1 VSAIIATTMGNRVT
15 TFFIMQQG
23 GNCLLSDLTDR
34 SNNKK
39 EGTAHENLL
48 EILDNVIYQLDFTKK
63 MVIIMV
69 VSFFTVVPITAVV
82 INSLGDRNDLQF
94 LIPIV
99 YSAVF
104 LLWLGVGIRQ
114 WIVFSKWTQK
124 YRLYKELQKR
134 LDERLD
140 FDKGS
145 SNEGHK
151 ETP

>member
-1 VSAIIATTMGNRVT
+1 M
-15 TFFIMQQG
+15 
-23 GNCLLSDLTDR
+23 SDLTDHD
-34 SNNKK
+34 SSSSKK

-48 EILDNVIYQLDFTKK
+48 EILDNVIDQLDFTKK

-69 VSFFTVVPITAVV
+69 VSFFTVVPITAIV
-82 INSLGDRNDLQF
+82 INSLADRDDLQF
-94 LIPIV
+94 VIPLV

-145 SNEGHK
+145 SNNEGQK
-151 ETP
+151 

>member
-1 VSAIIATTMGNRVT
+1 M
-15 TFFIMQQG
+15 
-23 GNCLLSDLTDR
+23 SDLTDR

-82 INSLGDRNDLQF
+82 INSLADRDDLQF

-145 SNEGHK
+145 SNNERQK
-151 ETP
+151 

>member
-1 VSAIIATTMGNRVT
+1 M
-15 TFFIMQQG
+15 
-23 GNCLLSDLTDR
+23 SDLTDHG
-34 SNNKK
+34 SSKK
-39 EGTAHENLL
+39 EGTAHEILL
-48 EILDNVIYQLDFTKK
+48 EVSDNVIHQLDFTKK

-82 INSLGDRNDLQF
+82 INSLADRDDLQF
-94 LIPIV
+94 VIPVV
-99 YSAVF
+99 YSAVP

-140 FDKGS
+140 FDKAS
-145 SNEGHK
+145 SNERQK
-151 ETP
+151 ERP

>member
-1 VSAIIATTMGNRVT
+1 LA
-15 TFFIMQQG
+15 
-23 GNCLLSDLTDR
+23 DLTDHG

-48 EILDNVIYQLDFTKK
+48 EILDNVIHQLDFTKK

-69 VSFFTVVPITAVV
+69 VSFFTVVPITAIV
-82 INSLGDRNDLQF
+82 INSLAHRDDLQF
-94 LIPIV
+94 VIPVV
-99 YSAVF
+99 YFSVF

-140 FDKGS
+140 FDKAS
-145 SNEGHK
+145 SNGG
-151 ETP
+151 

>member
-1 VSAIIATTMGNRVT
+1 LAD
-15 TFFIMQQG
+15 
-23 GNCLLSDLTDR
+23 LSDHD
-34 SNNKK
+34 SSKK
-39 EGTAHENLL
+39 EGTSHENLL
-48 EILDNVIYQLDFTKK
+48 EILDNVIHQLDFTKK

-82 INSLGDRNDLQF
+82 INSLADRDDLQF
-94 LIPIV
+94 VIPIV

-124 YRLYKELQKR
+124 YRSYKELQKR

-140 FDKGS
+140 FDKGGN
-145 SNEGHK
+145 NEG
-151 ETP
+151 